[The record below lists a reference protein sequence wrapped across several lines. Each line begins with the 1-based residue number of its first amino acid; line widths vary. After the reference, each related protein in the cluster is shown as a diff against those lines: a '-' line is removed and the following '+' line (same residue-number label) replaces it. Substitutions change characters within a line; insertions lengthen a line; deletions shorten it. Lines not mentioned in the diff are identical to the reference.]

1 MDFIFMLTRQDR
13 TVADCLDLFRLIRP
27 LGLKHIGFKDVGV
40 SPTTLAALR
49 DEIRASGALS
59 YMEVVST
66 TPETCLASAHIAADL
81 GVDCVLGGT
90 DVVAIQDIL
99 RKAEARFYPFAGYP
113 RGHPTKLAGTPPDI
127 EAHCRDFVAKGCAG
141 ADLLA
146 YRATEADPIALIRAA
161 KKGLGEKRLIVA
173 GSIVSRAQ
181 IRAIGEAGAD
191 AFTVGSAVL
200 DGSYAPGMGSV
211 LSQLA
216 AIRDDLEPAR

>member
-13 TVADCLDLFRLIRP
+13 TVADCVDLFRLVRP
-27 LGLKHIGFKDVGV
+27 LGLKHVGFKDVGV
-40 SPTTLAALR
+40 SPTVLADLTHA
-49 DEIRASGALS
+49 IRASGAIS

-66 TPETCLASAHIAADL
+66 TPETCLASARIAAEL
-81 GVDCVLGGT
+81 GVDCVMGGA
-90 DVVAIQDIL
+90 DVAAMQEIL
-99 RKAEARFYPFAGYP
+99 RKAETRLFPFPGFP
-113 RGHPTKLAGTPPDI
+113 RGHPTKLAGTPEDI
-127 EAHCRDFVAKGCAG
+127 EAHCRDFAVKGCAG

-146 YRATEADPIALIRAA
+146 YRATEADPLALIRAA
-161 KKGLGEKRLIVA
+161 KRGLGGKRLIVA

-181 IRAIGEAGAD
+181 IRAVGEAGAD

-216 AIRDDLEPAR
+216 AVQADLEPVR

>member
-13 TVADCLDLFRLIRP
+13 TIADCLDLVRMIRP

-40 SPTTLAALR
+40 SPTVLADLR
-49 DEIRASGALS
+49 EAIRASGAIS

-66 TPETCLASAHIAADL
+66 TPETCLASARIAVDI
-81 GVDCVLGGT
+81 GVDCLMGGT
-90 DVVAIQDIL
+90 DVAAILDVL
-99 RKAEARFYPFAGYP
+99 RKSETHFYPFPGYP
-113 RGHPTKLAGTPPDI
+113 RGHPTKLAGTLQDI
-127 EAHCRDFVAKGCAG
+127 ENHCRDFAARGCAG

-173 GSIVSRAQ
+173 GSIVSKAQ
-181 IRAIGEAGAD
+181 IRAIAAAGAD

-200 DGSYAPGMGSV
+200 DGSYAPEMGSV
-211 LSQLA
+211 LSQLG
-216 AIRDDLEPAR
+216 AIQADLEPAR

>member
-1 MDFIFMLTRQDR
+1 MLTRQDK
-13 TVADCLDLFRLIRP
+13 TVTDCLDLFRLIRP

-40 SPTTLAALR
+40 SPATLAALR
-49 DEIRASGALS
+49 DAIRASGALS

-66 TPETCLASAHIAADL
+66 TPETCLASARIAAEL
-81 GVDCVLGGT
+81 GVDCMLGGT
-90 DVVAIQDIL
+90 DVAAIQDLL
-99 RKAEARFYPFAGYP
+99 RKSETHFFPFAGYP
-113 RGHPTKLAGTPPDI
+113 RGHPTRLAGTPQDI

-146 YRATEADPIALIRAA
+146 YRAIEADPIALIRAA
-161 KKGLGEKRLIVA
+161 KRGLGEKRLIVA

>member
-13 TVADCLDLFRLIRP
+13 TVADCLDLFRLVRP

-40 SPTTLAALR
+40 SPGTLAALR
-49 DEIRASGALS
+49 EAIRASGALS

-66 TPETCLASAHIAADL
+66 TPETCLASARIAAEL

-99 RKAEARFYPFAGYP
+99 RKVETRFFPFAGYP
-113 RGHPTKLAGTPPDI
+113 RGHPTKLAGTPEDI
-127 EAHCRDFVAKGCAG
+127 EAHCRDFAAKGCAG

-146 YRATEADPIALIRAA
+146 YRAIEADPIALIRAA

-173 GSIVSRAQ
+173 GSIISRAQ

-216 AIRDDLEPAR
+216 AIQADLEPAR